1 MSPLALHEL
10 HAALDGVFGELNGA
24 ELVAH
29 YADPAAEHAA
39 LHENAAALDLSFR
52 SRVCVLG
59 ADRVKFLNGQV
70 TNHVAALKAGEG
82 CYATLVTAKGKVQSD
97 LNIFALADELLLD
110 FEPGLTRIVTERLEK
125 YVIADDAQ
133 LVDVAPHYGLLSV
146 QGPRAA
152 DVVVRLGLEMELPKT
167 LRAFATITD
176 PTLGTLYLMNLPRAG
191 TTGFDLYVPVAA
203 LGAVFDK
210 LVAATKAVGGCACGW
225 QALETARIEAGIP
238 RFGADFDE
246 TNLPSEAGIEATAVS
261 YTKGCYIGQEVIAR
275 LRTYGNVAKALR
287 GLRLAD
293 ALPNLPVRGDKLFKD
308 GKEVG
313 HVTSAVTSPTLNA
326 NLALGYVRREAN
338 QIGTEL
344 TLCTTA
350 GESAA
355 RIVALPFH
363 V

>member
-1 MSPLALHEL
+1 MSPLPLHEL
-10 HAALDGVFGELNGA
+10 HAAIGGVFGELNGA
-24 ELVAH
+24 ELVAY
-29 YADPAAEHAA
+29 YADPPAEGIA
-39 LHENAAALDLSFR
+39 LHATAAALDLSFR

-70 TNHVAALKAGEG
+70 TNHVAALKTGEG

-110 FEPGLTRIVTERLEK
+110 FEPGRTRLVTERLEK

-152 DVVVRLGLEMELPKT
+152 DVVVRLGLEMELPKI
-167 LRAFATITD
+167 LRAVATITD
-176 PTLGTLYLMNLPRAG
+176 PTLGVLYLMNLPRAG
-191 TTGFDLYVPVAA
+191 APGFDLYVPVAA

-210 LVAATKAVGGCACGW
+210 LIAATKAVGGCASGW

-275 LRTYGNVAKALR
+275 LRTYGNVARALR
-287 GLRLAD
+287 GLRLAESLP
-293 ALPNLPVRGDKLFKD
+293 ALPARGDKLFKD

-313 HVTSAVTSPTLNA
+313 HVTSAVASPALHA

-344 TLCTTA
+344 TLRASA
-350 GESAA
+350 GESVV
-355 RIVALPFH
+355 RIVALPFRG
-363 V
+363 

>member
-39 LHENAAALDLSFR
+39 LHESAAALDLSFR

-70 TNHVAALKAGEG
+70 TNHVAALKTGEG

-97 LNIFALADELLLD
+97 LNLFALADELLLD
-110 FEPGLTRIVTERLEK
+110 FEPGLTRTVMERLEK

-210 LVAATKAVGGCACGW
+210 LIAATKAVGGCAGGW

-293 ALPNLPVRGDKLFKD
+293 ALPQLPVRGDKLFKD

-313 HVTSAVTSPTLNA
+313 HVTSAVASPTLRA

-338 QIGTEL
+338 QIGAEL
-344 TLCTTA
+344 TLRTAA
-350 GESAA
+350 GESLA
-355 RIVALPFH
+355 RIVALPFQA
-363 V
+363 